1 MKRSERAGKFQPK
14 MLRYNVYFILIN
26 NEAYMNTYPFR
37 TSEREEEEE
46 EEPDRKI
53 IKLWKYYRR
62 VNIFW
67 LELKVWAPIHEQWG
81 TTDITSCAP

>member
-1 MKRSERAGKFQPK
+1 
-14 MLRYNVYFILIN
+14 
-26 NEAYMNTYPFR
+26 MNTYPFR
-37 TSEREEEEE
+37 TSEREEEEEEEEE

-67 LELKVWAPIHEQWG
+67 
-81 TTDITSCAP
+81 S